1 MGIPSITGVKWAYQP
16 WETVCHVL
24 HSKIEMCIPWTCN
37 STIKYVP

>member
-1 MGIPSITGVKWAYQP
+1 MGIPSITGVKQVYQL

-24 HSKIEMCIPWTCN
+24 HSKIEMRIPWTCN